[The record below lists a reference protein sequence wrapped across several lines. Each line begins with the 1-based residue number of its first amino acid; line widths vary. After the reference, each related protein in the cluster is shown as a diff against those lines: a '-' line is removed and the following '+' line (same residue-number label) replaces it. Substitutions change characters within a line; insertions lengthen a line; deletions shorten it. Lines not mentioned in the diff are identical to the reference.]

1 MPCVRGAVFLRWF
14 VGSLLSLAALP
25 ASLLTA
31 WALNKWGVYSMKYQ
45 AGRYHVL
52 TWCYSSGEDSKGDFS
67 TKTRA
72 LQDMRQRVKMDGY
85 DGAAVIDRCT
95 RQVVAVYGDFPRFSV
110 F

>member
-1 MPCVRGAVFLRWF
+1 M
-14 VGSLLSLAALP
+14 AALP
-25 ASLLTA
+25 ASLPTV
-31 WALNKWGVYSMKYQ
+31 WALNKWGVYCVKSQ

-67 TKTRA
+67 TKARA

-85 DGAAVIDRCT
+85 DGAVVVDRQS